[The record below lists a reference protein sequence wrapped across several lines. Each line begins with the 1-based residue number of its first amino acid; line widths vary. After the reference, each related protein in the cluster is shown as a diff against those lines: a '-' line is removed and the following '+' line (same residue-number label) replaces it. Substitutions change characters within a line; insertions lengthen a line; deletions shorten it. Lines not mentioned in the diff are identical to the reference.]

1 MAYLYYTQTGSRH
14 MHCPLSFTGPYMV
27 LEAGAA
33 AEIEGINIIID
44 QWKKIMHSFCYH
56 VWVKG
61 FACEVCAVSGGV

>member
-1 MAYLYYTQTGSRH
+1 
-14 MHCPLSFTGPYMV
+14 MV